1 MPAQMIGQLVTI
13 IFLSFVGFAFVVHA
27 FNSERSKSIPDEDI
41 KKFFLFGLIFVVI
54 SIIGFSVLF
63 HKIGSAGKKEIKKEQ
78 VFVVQKKL
86 NNHKAEILGMEEGDI
101 FIIEEDKLLLPK
113 PEQEER
119 PSLSDIKKM

>member
-1 MPAQMIGQLVTI
+1 MTAQMIGQLVTI